1 MGAGN
6 RLPRKGGV
14 SVGWLIDCLRRYMS
28 ALLMRRELMR
38 GVGVLLEELLDEKP
52 HRASKDEG

>member
-1 MGAGN
+1 
-6 RLPRKGGV
+6 
-14 SVGWLIDCLRRYMS
+14 LIDCLRRYMS